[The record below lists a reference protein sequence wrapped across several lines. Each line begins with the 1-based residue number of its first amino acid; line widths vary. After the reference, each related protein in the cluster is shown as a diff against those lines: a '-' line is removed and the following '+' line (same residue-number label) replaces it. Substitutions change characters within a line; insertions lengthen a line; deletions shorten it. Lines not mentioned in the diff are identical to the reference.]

1 LITRLRRVG
10 LLGVTRFTVRL
21 GALALRRPTE
31 AADHVMTQIAFMR
44 GRHVAAPLP
53 RTLNWRPVLH
63 QRIGAAWPC
72 NPGGDFPQL
81 WEAISA
87 SAPIVSS
94 EAVDHDADRTLAEM
108 VWCLVRHLRPRVV
121 VETGVARGMTA
132 RVILEAFRRNADG
145 HLWSVDLPPLDE
157 PWRSLVGTAVP
168 PTMRDRWTYVRGAS
182 RRRLPDLCRRIPPID
197 VFIHDSLHTPENL
210 HFELATV
217 WPYLRA
223 GAAIVIDDADDC
235 AALDVVQEFG
245 ELPVLGAAE
254 ERKGTSA
261 AYVAKPSAPPRQALL
276 ESVT

>member
-1 LITRLRRVG
+1 
-10 LLGVTRFTVRL
+10 
-21 GALALRRPTE
+21 
-31 AADHVMTQIAFMR
+31 MTQIAFMR

-157 PWRSLVGTAVP
+157 PWRSLVGTAEPAATAGPLSTDPADRCVYPRQPPHSRESALRARDRLAVP
-168 PTMRDRWTYVRGAS
+168 PSGRCDRDR
-182 RRRLPDLCRRIPPID
+182 RRR
-197 VFIHDSLHTPENL
+197 
-210 HFELATV
+210 
-217 WPYLRA
+217 
-223 GAAIVIDDADDC
+223 
-235 AALDVVQEFG
+235 
-245 ELPVLGAAE
+245 
-254 ERKGTSA
+254 
-261 AYVAKPSAPPRQALL
+261 
-276 ESVT
+276 